1 MPVFHVSTVEHPG
14 LYKKWL
20 KGFYFL
26 PFVLFPSVFAL
37 LLSLLYLPPLSFYFT
52 LPHFWFLSFSEHNNN
67 CCTKHTISKTN
78 ENHFKCWKY
87 VYFKDS
93 VIFFTSPHSISPLV
107 SSIFPK
113 KSMNYNCMVYL
124 CFLKHL
130 LLEIIQR
137 KFIHFMYWE
146 ESDHNY

>member
-1 MPVFHVSTVEHPG
+1 MSPLLSILGCTRNGWRDFTFSPS
-14 LYKKWL
+14 
-20 KGFYFL
+20 YFFPLCLLFSSLFFTSL
-26 PFVLFPSVFAL
+26 PFL
-37 LLSLLYLPPLSFYFT
+37 FT
-52 LPHFWFLSFSEHNNN
+52 LHSLIFWFLSFFEHNNN

-124 CFLKHL
+124 CFFETFIVGNNSK
-130 LLEIIQR
+130 EIHSLYVLR
-137 KFIHFMYWE
+137 GKWP
-146 ESDHNY
+146 